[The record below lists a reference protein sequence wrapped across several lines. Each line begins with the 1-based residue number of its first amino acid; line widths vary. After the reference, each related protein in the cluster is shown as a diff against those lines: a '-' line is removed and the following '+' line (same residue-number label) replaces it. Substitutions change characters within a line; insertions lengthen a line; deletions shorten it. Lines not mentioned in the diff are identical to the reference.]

1 MNKNYK
7 DTLLMPKTNFEMR
20 ANLGQ
25 KEPIIQKFWKQ
36 EEIYQKLIAK
46 NKQNNKNFILHDG
59 PPYANGDLHMG
70 HALNKILK
78 DFLIRYYNANGYYA
92 PYIPGWDTHGL
103 PIEQAVTN
111 SGVDRKTISISEFR
125 QKCLDYASQQVESQK
140 AQFEKLGLLTDFK
153 QYYVTFDQKYEAEQ
167 IRLFAKMID
176 KKVVYRNLYPVYWSP
191 SSESALAEAEIEY
204 RDKKSPAVFVA
215 FNLINDPKS
224 AVVIW
229 TTTPWTLPANQLLAV
244 NEHFTYI
251 LIKVADKQYYIA
263 KDLLPNFLQATN
275 ITDYKILKEVAGS
288 ELVNLQATH
297 PLYQR
302 PTLIVHGD
310 HVNLESGT
318 GIVHTA
324 PGFGV
329 DDFSLGLKHNIKI
342 IVPIDDQGKFTKE
355 VQDDTLVG
363 KFYEDTNKEIVERLK
378 ANGNLVGFNWITH
391 SYPHDWRTKKP
402 VIYRA
407 TWQWFIAI
415 SKLKPDILAA
425 IEKLSFFPEWGKKR
439 MTLMTKNRNDW
450 CISRQRAW
458 GVPIPIFYS
467 EKHTAILDSK
477 VIEHVAQLFSEHGS
491 NIWYEKSAQEL
502 LPEGYTH
509 PDSPN
514 NQFKK
519 ETDIMDVWYDSGVSH
534 LAVIKANGLPWPV
547 DLYLEGNDQFR
558 GWFNSS
564 LITGIIDANQSPY
577 RNAVAHG
584 FVNDEKGNKMSKSLG
599 NVLNVKDVCQSYGTD
614 ILRLWV
620 ASVDYQDDTR
630 IGPEILKQISENYR
644 KIRNLLRFLLGNL
657 FDFDGQ
663 ALAEQDFNRVFSGLA
678 PVDQYI
684 LVKLNQLIKSTHQA
698 YQSYQ
703 FNAFY
708 YQILNFIT
716 NDLSAFYCDISKD
729 SLYLNTATDQRR
741 QQIQTTMF
749 YLTKG
754 LISLLSPI
762 IPHTCEEAFQ
772 SLQQKS
778 WEQIGTSV
786 LFEPF
791 VQPWTIS
798 NETEILAQWN
808 LFMQLRS
815 DVNQAIEQAKAKQ
828 IMKNTLESKVVIKLK
843 SEATVLKQISNQE
856 LTKLLIVSDAQWA
869 DTNFKAD
876 FTSNLAEIS
885 VSLMQGTKCPR
896 CWLIY
901 PNLATDVC
909 QRCTEVLAE
918 KEKAG
923 S

>member
-7 DTLLMPKTNFEMR
+7 ETLLMPKTNFEMR
-20 ANLGQ
+20 ANLSQ
-25 KEPIIQKFWKQ
+25 KEPAIQSFWNQ
-36 EEIYQKLIAK
+36 NQIYQKLITRNNEQK
-46 NKQNNKNFILHDG
+46 TKQFILHDG

-111 SGVDRKTISISEFR
+111 SGIDRKTISISEFR
-125 QKCLDYASQQVESQK
+125 QKCLAYASQQVKNQK
-140 AQFEKLGLLTDFK
+140 DQFEKLGLLTDFK
-153 QYYVTFDQKYEAEQ
+153 QYYVTFDQKYEAQQ
-167 IRLFAKMID
+167 IRLFAKMIEQE
-176 KKVVYRNLYPVYWSP
+176 VVYRNLYPVYWSP

-204 RDKKSPAVFVA
+204 SNKKSPAVFVA
-215 FNLINDPKS
+215 FNLIDQANT

-244 NEHFTYI
+244 NQHFTYV

-263 KDLLPNFLQATN
+263 KDLLENFLKGTN
-275 ITDYKILKEVAGS
+275 SSDYQVIKEVQGDD
-288 ELVNLQATH
+288 LVGLKAAH

-302 PTLIVHGD
+302 PTLIVHSD

-318 GIVHTA
+318 GVVHIA

-329 DDFSLGLKHNIKI
+329 DDFTLGLKHNIQI
-342 IVPIDDQGKFTKE
+342 IVPIDDQGKFTTE
-355 VQDDTLVG
+355 VQDDSLVG
-363 KFYEDTNKEIVERLK
+363 KFYDDTNKAIVERLK
-378 ANGNLVGFNWITH
+378 ASGNLVGFSWITH

-415 SKLKPDILAA
+415 SKLKPEILSA
-425 IEKLSFFPEWGKKR
+425 IDKINFFPEWGKKR

-477 VIEHVAQLFSEHGS
+477 VIKHVADLFEKYGS
-491 NIWYEKSAQEL
+491 NIWYQKTAKEL
-502 LPEGYTH
+502 LPENFTH
-509 PDSPN
+509 INSPN
-514 NQFKK
+514 GNFTK
-519 ETDIMDVWYDSGVSH
+519 ENDIMDVWYDSGVSH

-547 DLYLEGNDQFR
+547 DLYFEGNDQFR

-564 LITGIIDANQSPY
+564 LITGIIDGKASPY
-577 RNAVAHG
+577 KNALAHG

-599 NVLNVKDVCQSYGTD
+599 NVLNVKDVCQSYGVD

-620 ASVDYQDDTR
+620 ASVDFQDDTR
-630 IGPEILKQISENYR
+630 IGQEILKQISENYR

-657 FDFDGQ
+657 FDFD
-663 ALAEQDFNRVFSGLA
+663 ASTIEKQDFNTTFASLA
-678 PVDQYI
+678 EVDQYI
-684 LVKLNQLIKSTHQA
+684 LVKLNQLIKDTHSA

-703 FNAFY
+703 FNNFY
-708 YQILNFIT
+708 YTVLNFIT

-729 SLYLNTATDQRR
+729 TLYLNAADDKRR
-741 QQIQTTMF
+741 KQTQTTMF
-749 YLTKG
+749 YLVKT

-762 IPHTCEEAFQ
+762 LPHTCEEAFQ
-772 SLQQKS
+772 SLKQKS
-778 WEQIGTSV
+778 WDNIETSFM
-786 LFEPF
+786 FEPF
-791 VQPWTIS
+791 VEPWEIS
-798 NETEILAQWN
+798 NEEEILKQWN
-808 LFMQLRS
+808 LFMQLRTE
-815 DVNQAIEQAKAKQ
+815 VNQAISQAQVNK
-828 IMKNTLESKVVIKLK
+828 IIKNTLESKVVIKLK
-843 SEATVLKQISNQE
+843 PEAQALKVIDNQE
-856 LTKLLIVSDAQWA
+856 LTKLLIVSEAQWI
-869 DTNFKAD
+869 DDLKAD
-876 FTSNLAEIS
+876 FTSNLADIS
-885 VSLMQGTKCPR
+885 VTLKQGIKCAR

-901 PNLATDVC
+901 QNLVTDIC
-909 QRCTEVLAE
+909 QRCTDVL
-918 KEKAG
+918 KEG
-923 S
+923 QTGN